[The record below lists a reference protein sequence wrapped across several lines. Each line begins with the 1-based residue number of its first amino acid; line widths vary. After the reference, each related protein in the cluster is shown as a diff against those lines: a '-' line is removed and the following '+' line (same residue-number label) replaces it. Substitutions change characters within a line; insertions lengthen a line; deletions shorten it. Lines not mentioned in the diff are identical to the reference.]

1 MGLSEK
7 SGGITREWVESFHEI
22 YASRQVD
29 RLASLIHDDVRWV
42 ISGPIDLMPF
52 CGERHGK
59 QAVLDM
65 VANVAPRQFA
75 GVRFALELVLIDGD
89 RASTLCRASGRRVT
103 NGRPIGWRVAQF
115 LRFRD
120 QKIVEYCSVID
131 SFDAAEQMLG
141 HSIELPSREPADQPD
156 AVAV

>member
-1 MGLSEK
+1 MGFSEK
-7 SGGITREWVESFHEI
+7 SGGITREWIDAFYEV

-42 ISGPIDLMPF
+42 ISGPIDVMPF

-65 VANVAPRQFA
+65 VAHVAPRQFV
-75 GVRFALELVLIDGD
+75 GIRFTPELVLIDGD
-89 RASTLCRASGRRVT
+89 RASTLCRASGQRVS
-103 NGRPIGWRVAQF
+103 NGRTIGWRVAQF
-115 LRFRD
+115 LRFQDR
-120 QKIVEYCSVID
+120 KIIEYCSVID
-131 SFDAAEQMLG
+131 SFDAVEQVLG
-141 HSIELPSREPADQPD
+141 HSIELESGESAARRG

>member
-7 SGGITREWVESFHEI
+7 SGGITREWVDAFNEA
-22 YASRQVD
+22 YAGRHTD
-29 RLASLIHDDVRWV
+29 RLASLLDDDVRWV
-42 ISGPIDLMPF
+42 ISGPVDVMPF
-52 CGERHGK
+52 CGERRGK

-65 VANVAPRQFA
+65 VARVAPQQFA
-75 GVRFALELVLIDGD
+75 VVSFTPELVLIDGD
-89 RASTLCRASGRRVT
+89 RASTLCRATGHRVA
-103 NGRPIGWRVAQF
+103 NGHTIGWRVAQF
-115 LRFRD
+115 MRFRD

-141 HSIELPSREPADQPD
+141 YTIELAPSEPGGQGN